1 MSAGRTPRWIPG
13 LPPTE
18 EGSWTLMRRTGKL
31 KGVKTKGTYKGK
43 AGADG
48 TMTYEVEGEYQL
60 PKK

>member
-13 LPPTE
+13 PPQTE
-18 EGSWTLMRRTGKL
+18 EGTWSLMRGTGKL
-31 KGVKTKGTYKGK
+31 KGVKAKGTYQGK

-48 TMTYEVEGEYQL
+48 MMTYEVEGEYQL